1 MDWTTPPDF
10 SVDEDLPRPDKHPLH
25 STTDEESAPAK
36 RRRHGDTK
44 ESNAVAIADINGAN
58 TQQTRN
64 EQPEQQQRSKKQE
77 HPRSSKK
84 QFKLMCRLKYNDTAR
99 MGERAVVVY
108 TTSQLNKNKAG
119 DPCNYSYNLRRIP
132 VPAEVIAMIFPHV
145 GFRTLGKACM
155 GKNTKESKMQGK
167 IAVSSAELKKVI
179 HEHALNG
186 FFARNEIPYSPAMAA
201 TLGADNQWAYL
212 LILFRFMLEKGCHG
226 CEAGVY
232 IGCHYWVFGKNFC
245 ENCLETKLVHHL
257 EAHQIFAWSFGNQVP
272 THTSHNMFDDVLECT
287 PHSTK
292 AGRACDQGNTSISP
306 ISQRWFLREHVQ
318 CRINEFRDVVGLCQ
332 YHRMTMNDALQV
344 FDTYKYRDFT
354 GMQNQAMPIRQLDW
368 RTNQDNMADWLEFA
382 RLMEIWAVAHD
393 GQEAAGDFTMAKL
406 VTTTISTCMQH
417 AAAN

>member
-44 ESNAVAIADINGAN
+44 ESNAVATADINGAN

-77 HPRSSKK
+77 HPRPSKK
-84 QFKLMCRLKYNDTAR
+84 QIKLMCRLKYNDTAR

-212 LILFRFMLEKGCHG
+212 LILFQFMLEKGCHG

-245 ENCLETKLVHHL
+245 ENCLETKLVHVSTAVL
-257 EAHQIFAWSFGNQVP
+257 PWIF
-272 THTSHNMFDDVLECT
+272 
-287 PHSTK
+287 ST
-292 AGRACDQGNTSISP
+292 NS
-306 ISQRWFLREHVQ
+306 
-318 CRINEFRDVVGLCQ
+318 
-332 YHRMTMNDALQV
+332 
-344 FDTYKYRDFT
+344 
-354 GMQNQAMPIRQLDW
+354 
-368 RTNQDNMADWLEFA
+368 
-382 RLMEIWAVAHD
+382 
-393 GQEAAGDFTMAKL
+393 
-406 VTTTISTCMQH
+406 TISTLKPTKSSRGASEIKCPLTPLTTCSTTYWSAHLTQLKLDVPAIKETQASARFRSDGSFGSTSNVESTNSVMLLGSVSTTE
-417 AAAN
+417 